1 MPSCT
6 VPSTFKIESLEQY
19 KDNYSLLEHHLQ
31 IMSSEKNQFSVICA
45 FNVAINNAVV
55 HGEFPI
61 IVELELLSTDDL
73 LIKIKDSGKG
83 FPVREKL
90 DLIHKKGSRQL
101 LEERIYEENGRGI
114 YIMFKVVNEVFFNDI
129 GNEITLIIS
138 N

>member
-1 MPSCT
+1 MPTCT

-19 KDNYSLLEHHLQ
+19 KDNYNLLERHLKS
-31 IMSSEKNQFSVICA
+31 MCSEKNQFSAMCA
-45 FNVAINNAVV
+45 FNEAINNAVV

-73 LIKIKDSGKG
+73 LIKIKDSGNG
-83 FPVREKL
+83 FPVHEKL

-101 LEERIYEENGRGI
+101 LEETLFEENGRGI
-114 YIMFKVVNEVFFNDI
+114 YIMFEVVNEVFFNDI